1 MQAFSW
7 KHITGAFLGGVPL
20 FLFFLGI
27 ILMEDLVSSSGG
39 RTLPGI
45 GLWGFT
51 MSMGLV
57 FIGYSMLFFSR
68 RVLAPSMVKLFYPG
82 FAAVGAFVL
91 ISVLGWAIRS
101 L

>member
-51 MSMGLV
+51 MSMG
-57 FIGYSMLFFSR
+57 
-68 RVLAPSMVKLFYPG
+68 
-82 FAAVGAFVL
+82 
-91 ISVLGWAIRS
+91 W
-101 L
+101 